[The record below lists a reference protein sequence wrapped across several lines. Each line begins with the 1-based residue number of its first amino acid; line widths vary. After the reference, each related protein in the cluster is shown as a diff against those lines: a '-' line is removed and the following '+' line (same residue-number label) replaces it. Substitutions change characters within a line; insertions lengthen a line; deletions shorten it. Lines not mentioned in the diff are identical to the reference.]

1 MVATV
6 KKIGGSV
13 AVIIPKAI
21 ASGMG
26 LGPGTSVDVVQEDD
40 TIVLRR
46 SSKRNRTPIV
56 ELVRQIDADAYARH
70 RQEWNE
76 RPVGKE
82 VW

>member
-21 ASGMG
+21 AAGAG
-26 LGPGTSVDVVQEDD
+26 LGPGTTVDVVQEDD

-46 SSKRNRTPIV
+46 SSKRTRRPIA
-56 ELVRQIDADAYARH
+56 ELVRLIDADAYAVH
-70 RQEWNE
+70 RKELDDK
-76 RPVGKE
+76 PVGKE
-82 VW
+82 IW